1 MHTNTLEEKSSS
13 LKRNVPYRNRTASL
27 VRIDLLRYML
37 RRNQPTTMLKN
48 LLYISFFLRIQIE
61 IF

>member
-37 RRNQPTTMLKN
+37 WRNQPTTMLKN
-48 LLYISFFLRIQIE
+48 LLYISFFLRI
-61 IF
+61 